1 MKKIFAILLAAMML
15 LSFAACGKDNSN
27 ENTTTTIAPE
37 TTAPATEPVVT
48 TTAPATT
55 PTTTADTTLP
65 EGGAVIEA
73 GETEVFR
80 GTVSDNMYMSA
91 FSGLSFTADE
101 NWNFLSDADIASMLG
116 VTEDDLKNDKLSSTL
131 TSTGA
136 VYDMYAQLISE
147 DNILDANVLVM
158 LLDANNIDFKD
169 KTLEDTVELLASAS
183 FGLDLA
189 SAETGSA
196 SFGGENY
203 YKVDATTEN
212 AKVSVFGCKIGDVYV
227 VCASAASKDS
237 GIDPV
242 FMFN

>member
-1 MKKIFAILLAAMML
+1 MKKIFATLLAALML
-15 LSFAACGKDNSN
+15 LSFAACGKNNSK
-27 ENTTTTIAPE
+27 ENDTTTTAPE
-37 TTAPATEPVVT
+37 TTAPATDAVVT
-48 TTAPATT
+48 TTAPAA
-55 PTTTADTTLP
+55 PTTTANTTLP

-73 GETEVFR
+73 GATEVFR
-80 GTVSDNMYMSA
+80 GTVSDNTYMSA
-91 FSGLSFTADE
+91 FSGLTFTADE
-101 NWNFLSDADIASMLG
+101 KWTFLSDADIASMLG

-212 AKVSVFGCKIGDVYV
+212 ANVSVFGCKIGDVYV
-227 VCASAASKDS
+227 VCASAASKES

-242 FMFN
+242 SMFS